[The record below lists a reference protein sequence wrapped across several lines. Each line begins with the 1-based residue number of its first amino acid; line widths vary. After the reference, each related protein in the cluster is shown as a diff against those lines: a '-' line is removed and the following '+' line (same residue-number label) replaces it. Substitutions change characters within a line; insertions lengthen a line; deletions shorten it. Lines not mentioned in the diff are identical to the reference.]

1 MVVPIGDAPNPRG
14 TPVVTWL
21 LIAINVAVY
30 LLITLPLGAERP
42 QPGDPLL
49 QPWLEATSHAL
60 HGRIPAH
67 ELLAQVSAYD
77 LFVFRWGF
85 RPAAP
90 AAADLFTSMF
100 LHAGLLHLAGNMLF
114 LWIYGDNVEYRL
126 GPLGFLVAYLVTGA
140 AAVAFFAV
148 GAPDSRLP
156 MIGASGAISGVLG
169 FYFIWFPRN
178 QVRLLWLLPPFLMQ
192 VVEWPARV
200 VLGIYLVLDNLLPYL
215 VASGETGVAHGAHI
229 GGFLAGLAGAW
240 LLDRRGLAERPTGFG
255 DVPAATP
262 SGAGTLHA
270 RLAAAIDAGE
280 LAAAASAYFAV
291 PVAGTR
297 RLLSPAHSLAL
308 ARWLLAEGHHDA
320 AAVVARRHLRD
331 YPSGPDVAEAHV
343 LAGEALLALGQP
355 TPAWQHL
362 QSALDLDPPPA
373 LASRVR
379 QALAGIAALQGRRLG
394 RA

>member
-1 MVVPIGDAPNPRG
+1 MVLPIGDAPNPRG

-30 LLITLPLGAERP
+30 LVITLPLGAERP
-42 QPGDPLL
+42 SPHDPLL
-49 QPWLEATSHAL
+49 QPWLDATSHAL
-60 HGRIPAH
+60 HGRVPAH
-67 ELLAQVSAYD
+67 ALLSQVSAYD

-126 GPLGFLVAYLVTGA
+126 GPLGFLVAYLATGV
-140 AAVAFFAV
+140 AAVLFHAA
-148 GAPDSRLP
+148 GAPGSQLP
-156 MIGASGAISGVLG
+156 MIGASGAISGVLA

-178 QVRLLWLLPPFLMQ
+178 RVRLLWLLPPFLMQ

-215 VASGETGVAHGAHI
+215 VASGEAGVAHGAHI

-240 LLDRRGLAERPTGFG
+240 VLDRRGVAGRPAAFD
-255 DVPAATP
+255 DVPAAAPP
-262 SGAGTLHA
+262 SGSLRDH
-270 RLAAAIDAGE
+270 LAAAIGAGR
-280 LAAAASAYFAV
+280 LAEAASAYFAV
-291 PVAGTR
+291 PVGATR
-297 RLLSPAHSLAL
+297 RLLAPGDSIAL
-308 ARWLLAEGHHDA
+308 ARWLLAEGHYDA

-331 YPSGPDVAEAHV
+331 YPAGPELADAHA
-343 LAGEALLALGQP
+343 LAGEALLALGQS

-373 LASRVR
+373 LAARVHR
-379 QALAGIAALQGRRLG
+379 ALATIDALQRRQ
-394 RA
+394 RPA